1 MPATVLVADN
11 DPGVRALLAEIAAR
25 TGARVL
31 TAEDG
36 EAAIARLHEQRV
48 DVLVCDLDMPK
59 KAGIDVLRFA
69 AALAPAPAAV
79 VVSGYLDAGT
89 VAQLQA
95 MPSVKAQLKKPF
107 DVLAFAA
114 LLQRLAAS
122 APRGGETA
130 AGGSAAAGGTGA
142 AGEGAA

>member
-36 EAAIARLHEQRV
+36 EAAIARLREQRV

-69 AALAPAPAAV
+69 SALAPAPVAV
-79 VVSGYLDAGT
+79 VVSGYLDAAT

-114 LLQRLAAS
+114 LLQRLAAG
-122 APRGGETA
+122 ATGE
-130 AGGSAAAGGTGA
+130 TGA